1 MELALKKS
9 CENLVDVIHETFTRK
24 YYIVKISQSKKDHI
38 YLILRKKKIRL
49 LYEEKDAL
57 HAEIFD
63 IVSSIFT
70 WYFKGHNKHKE
81 VFEVPPEVF
90 LLKKK

>member
-1 MELALKKS
+1 MKRSPENITLLK
-9 CENLVDVIHETFTRK
+9 
-24 YYIVKISQSKKDHI
+24 
-38 YLILRKKKIRL
+38 YLKERSHLPYSEKKKIRL

-57 HAEIFD
+57 HVEIFD